1 MSIRERKKSDQNGKW
16 YLLNVEAKIPSS
28 WMDAECMRSQV
39 IPSLLTI
46 MSGSVMESDLDREE
60 VLVFL

>member
-16 YLLNVEAKIPSS
+16 YLLNVEAKILSS
-28 WMDAECMRSQV
+28 WMAAECMRSQV